1 MGLYICKCGRQVN
14 KSTTADNTG
23 NRDTADC
30 TGCPYLLPWGP
41 DKYIEGR
48 GFHKEV
54 QGYECR
60 MSPTI
65 SYTTSYRGQ
74 ANDKCTLH
82 ILSLDLDFLD
92 TVQAWIYDH
101 AADTLTAGFS
111 RGSMRGTDFSD
122 KGRYSLSISC
132 AQNKKGMAAKAA
144 LIERFFTGGR
154 VRKDMTLAQE
164 KAHILAA
171 IKRGKENASKMKY
184 TISEHQ
190 NGLMYAYYKGQF
202 WFWHKDQNRWAPSA
216 FATQQYDKA
225 KAKDSDITP
234 EMLLDNGS
242 FNVLEE
248 YQVPLQR
255 RTALEALTP
264 ADSQAPAPDDREI
277 TKAPPAAA
285 PASGEAPEIVD
296 ECSES
301 DEECPYLQPLE
312 NSKKY
317 SWQCSLCGDKFVN
330 REICNKSFRG
340 CGWYQDQQEKDARQ
354 DDEEEIP
361 ATDFCQC
368 RTCEHES
375 CFAHSCTK
383 ECPANAEE
391 SCLTTSCPEYREKP
405 QVTTNPTHAARNAQ
419 PCVPGALGVQTS
431 PSQSADAGAQ
441 TDGSDDKDVC
451 SCAVC
456 YREDCTCAGGLD
468 AASRNDCAGEQNC
481 QQSGCTYA
489 AKHRAPLTDEATSPA
504 DAGAAEQSLSAAG
517 SASLAAED
525 MNVPAFDFGADAET
539 NAALLQDAQIFMAG
553 SMARVMAAKRAHD
566 RTANNYRGSWGKW
579 CDLVGISRDTGDNM
593 VRVAEN
599 FGNMELDGKPLIEA
613 APFSLLAVAAKPS
626 APAELVQAVRAG
638 DITAHKQ
645 YQELLAKLKAEQ
657 AARKKA
663 ETDAAYYRTDSESA
677 RAAADDYHRKY
688 EDANTRCNALL
699 DQQTDYI
706 TAKQDA
712 ESRAAAAE
720 NRASGAQKLAD
731 QRGTE
736 NTELKARIRELEN
749 QPRDVAVIQPD
760 EEQIEAWRKEG
771 EDRAAAALQDRLR
784 KADQAKAD
792 AQRHVN
798 ALQTE
803 LAAAR
808 PDADACQRT
817 ADTLYETTENLRI
830 LLRTQLKQAQL
841 SPTAYGK
848 VVAHV
853 LQVARTLLDTVRVCA
868 PDGYDIDSEEDDDF
882 E

>member
-638 DITAHKQ
+638 DITTHKQ